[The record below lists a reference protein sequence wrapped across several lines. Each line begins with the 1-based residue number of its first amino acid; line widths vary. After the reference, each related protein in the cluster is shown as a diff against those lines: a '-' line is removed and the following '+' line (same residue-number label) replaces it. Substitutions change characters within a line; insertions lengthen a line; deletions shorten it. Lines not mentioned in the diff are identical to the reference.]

1 MGGLYLH
8 FSLKLGFDI
17 PPNTCGKGLVIH
29 HHGCIVIN
37 GNARLGDYCVL
48 QQGVNIGQGY
58 CSEDVPI
65 IGNHVWI
72 GPGAKIYGKINIADG
87 IAIGANSVVNQSF
100 DERDICIAG
109 VPARKIG
116 KRKDGLV

>member
-1 MGGLYLH
+1 MGGLYWH
-8 FSLKLGFDI
+8 FSMKLGFDI

-29 HHGCIVIN
+29 HYGCIVIN

-58 CSEDVPI
+58 SLSDVPT
-65 IGNHVWI
+65 IGNNVWI

-87 IAIGANSVVNQSF
+87 IAIGANSVVNKSF
-100 DERDICIAG
+100 NEEDICIAG
-109 VPARKIG
+109 VPASKIG
-116 KRKDGLV
+116 KRRDGLV